1 MLWIPKKT
9 LDAIENSGSKYI
21 AKVKDNQKTL
31 LDKIDEISRDIKPTS
46 TYKAKPI
53 QQSNEW
59 IEREVFVYQPTTFY
73 HNGINHVRSIIK
85 IIKKVEHTNH
95 KTGEVTNSTR
105 IQFCIANFRESAEIF
120 HNTILKHWTVE
131 TMHQYKDNALLE
143 DAHNCHL
150 NPFLMTII
158 RSMILNILHLNGAKS
173 IQEQLVN
180 NRWDLDDSITQ
191 LLNFSF

>member
-1 MLWIPKKT
+1 M
-9 LDAIENSGSKYI
+9 
-21 AKVKDNQKTL
+21 
-31 LDKIDEISRDIKPTS
+31 S

-59 IEREVFVYQPTTFY
+59 INREVFVYQPTTFY
-73 HNGINHVRSIIK
+73 HNGMTHIRSIIK
-85 IIKKVEHTNH
+85 TIKKVERTNY

-105 IQFCIANFRESAEIF
+105 IQFSIANFHESAEFF
-120 HNTILKHWTVE
+120 HNKILHHWKVE

-143 DAHNCHL
+143 DDHNAHL

-173 IQEQLVN
+173 IQEQLIN
-180 NRWDLDDSITQ
+180 NRWDLDDSIAQ
-191 LLNFSF
+191 LLKFSF

>member
-1 MLWIPKKT
+1 M
-9 LDAIENSGSKYI
+9 
-21 AKVKDNQKTL
+21 
-31 LDKIDEISRDIKPTS
+31 
-46 TYKAKPI
+46 

-59 IEREVFVYQPTTFY
+59 IEREVFVYQPTSFY
-73 HNGINHVRSIIK
+73 HNSITHVRSIIK
-85 IIKKVEHTNH
+85 TVKKIEHTNH
-95 KTGEVTNSTR
+95 KTGEITNSTR
-105 IQFCIANFRESAEIF
+105 IQLCIANFHESAEFF
-120 HNTILKHWTVE
+120 HDKILHHWKVE

-173 IQEQLVN
+173 IQEQLIN

-191 LLNFSF
+191 LLKFSF